1 MARTRRV
8 PTSPLLGGVLAAA
21 LCFGATGV
29 ARAEPPLDP
38 DETTEVHL
46 YPRGQNWQFSP
57 LAADSTCEP
66 HCTFKVASGP
76 YTVIIGG
83 VKERLELSPG
93 KATIRYAEGSPALRI
108 GGGVVAAAGFILG
121 AALVAAWWDRA
132 EPLGPGE
139 GRFLAAG
146 LGVGLTMVVVG
157 GAFFFLSGPA
167 INVDQPLRRR

>member
-1 MARTRRV
+1 MSRTRRA

-21 LCFGATGV
+21 LFFGASGA
-29 ARAEPPLDP
+29 ARAEAPLDP

-57 LAADSTCEP
+57 LASDSICDP

-76 YTVIIGG
+76 YTVILGD
-83 VKERLELSPG
+83 VKERFELLPG
-93 KATIRYAEGSPALRI
+93 KATIRYSPGSPTLRY
-108 GGGVVAAAGFILG
+108 GGAVVAGLGLVLG
-121 AALVAAWWDRA
+121 AALIASWWDRA
-132 EPLGPGE
+132 EPLGPKE

-146 LGVGLTMVVVG
+146 LGVGLSMVVVG

-167 INVDQPLRRR
+167 INLDQPIRRR